1 MDNYVEMY
9 LCFELS
15 FLSRER
21 NFSILE
27 IDKLNAT
34 RSVSAELTHVSQEKI
49 AHVVVLVVICYSL
62 VASPIK
68 VLIHTRTYARAP
80 LLVFAYRE

>member
-1 MDNYVEMY
+1 MY

-49 AHVVVLVVICYSL
+49 AHVIVLVV
-62 VASPIK
+62 
-68 VLIHTRTYARAP
+68 
-80 LLVFAYRE
+80 